1 MKTIEVPKVT
11 KPSWSDGAFTIA
23 FVYSNKG
30 NFILKGYSGDVR
42 HYLKDYK
49 YFANFTYYGCNGM
62 RSYWSCS
69 NDGVY
74 IKKPK
79 LRSQPEGGQ
88 GYKYHFQVIKYD
100 RNSNKKEFKLKRLPK
115 KYIAEIFESIK
126 N

>member
-30 NFILKGYSGDVR
+30 
-42 HYLKDYK
+42 
-49 YFANFTYYGCNGM
+49 M

-74 IKKPK
+74 IREPN
-79 LRSQPEGGQ
+79 LRSHPEDGW
-88 GYKYHFQVIKYD
+88 GYKHHFQVIKFD
-100 RNSNKKEFKLKRLPK
+100 KNSNKKEFKLKRLPK
-115 KYIAEIFESIK
+115 RYIAEIFE
-126 N
+126 NVL

>member
-42 HYLKDYK
+42 HYLKNYK
-49 YFANFTYYGCNGM
+49 YFANFTFYSYKGM

-74 IKKPK
+74 IREPN
-79 LRSQPEGGQ
+79 LRSQPEDGW
-88 GYKYHFQVIKYD
+88 GYKHHFQVIKYD
-100 RNSNKKEFKLKRLPK
+100 RNSNKKEFKLKRLPN